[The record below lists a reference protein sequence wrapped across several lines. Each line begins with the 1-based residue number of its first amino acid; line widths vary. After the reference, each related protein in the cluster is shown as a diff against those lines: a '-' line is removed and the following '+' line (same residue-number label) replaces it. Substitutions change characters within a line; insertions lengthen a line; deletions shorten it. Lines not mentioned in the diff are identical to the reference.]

1 MTGRDRGKGAFEKM
15 KGARRRWLSFIG
27 IEPGHRF
34 QARYYQRRRL
44 RERGEVPEHGR
55 VLNLAAGFS
64 LLITGFLLAW
74 IAVAAGLWLIA
85 GEFLPL
91 ARLFDR
97 AEVSLR
103 KLFRL
108 LEHLWTNASPAA
120 RLLVVIATLACI
132 AALAYAA
139 YYLFFG

>member
-1 MTGRDRGKGAFEKM
+1 M
-15 KGARRRWLSFIG
+15 KGPRRRWLSFIG

-34 QARYYQRRRL
+34 QARYHQRRRL
-44 RERGEVPEHGR
+44 RERGEAPKHGR
-55 VLNLAAGFS
+55 VLYLSAGFS
-64 LLITGFLLAW
+64 LLVAGFLLAW

-103 KLFRL
+103 MLFRL
-108 LEHLWTNASPAA
+108 LERLWTNASPAA
-120 RLLVVIATLACI
+120 RLLVVIATLACV

-139 YYLFFG
+139 YYLFVG

>member
-1 MTGRDRGKGAFEKM
+1 MAGRDRDKGAFEKV
-15 KGARRRWLSFIG
+15 KAAPRRWLLFTR

-34 QARYYQRRRL
+34 QTRYRQRRRL
-44 RERGEVPEHGR
+44 RERGEASKHGR
-55 VLNLAAGFS
+55 VLNLAAGIS
-64 LLITGFLLAW
+64 LLVAGFLLTW

-103 KLFRL
+103 RL
-108 LEHLWTNASPAA
+108 VRPLKRALTNVSPAERVA
-120 RLLVVIATLACI
+120 VVIGTLAFF
-132 AALAYAA
+132 AAGAYAA
-139 YYLFFG
+139 YSLFFG

>member
-1 MTGRDRGKGAFEKM
+1 MTGRDRGKGAFEKT
-15 KGARRRWLSFIG
+15 KALRRRWLSFIG

-34 QARYYQRRRL
+34 QARYHQRRRL
-44 RERGEVPEHGR
+44 RERGEASEHGR
-55 VLNLAAGFS
+55 VLNLAAGLS
-64 LLITGFLLAW
+64 LLVAGFLVAW
-74 IAVAAGLWLIA
+74 LVVAAGLWLIA

-108 LEHLWTNASPAA
+108 LERLWTNASPAA
-120 RLLVVIATLACI
+120 RFLVVIATLGCI